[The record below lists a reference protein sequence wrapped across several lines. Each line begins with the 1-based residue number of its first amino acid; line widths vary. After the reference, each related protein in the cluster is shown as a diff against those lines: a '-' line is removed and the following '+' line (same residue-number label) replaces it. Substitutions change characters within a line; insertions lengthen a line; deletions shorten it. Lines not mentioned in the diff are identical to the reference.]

1 MWWSSLAN
9 PHNGHNSM
17 LLCAKCRNLKI
28 DWLSREARAEKRGGA
43 MKVLEKRKPHI
54 SPRLRQL
61 IETYCGMSA
70 EQFVD
75 LIVRRQRP
83 TFNIHE
89 FIDPRKRTMPVCR
102 RRTNS
107 TSRPSRSSRPCSSRL
122 ATKPIRW
129 EWRSSRAPI
138 RCTTARDYV
147 LLDDGGILATARID
161 DDAGAGYF
169 VALDSRGHIYA
180 ALDLHRHASR
190 ARDVEYVVRK
200 DRIGCPEADNGQ
212 RVVVS
217 TARHGIADNAD
228 LAAVLPVARSEAVAD
243 ERNRA

>member
-9 PHNGHNSM
+9 PHNEHNSM

-107 TSRPSRSSRPCSSRL
+107 TSRPSRSSRPWQQQASHQAHQVGMAQQQS
-122 ATKPIRW
+122 A
-129 EWRSSRAPI
+129 
-138 RCTTARDYV
+138 
-147 LLDDGGILATARID
+147 
-161 DDAGAGYF
+161 
-169 VALDSRGHIYA
+169 DSMYH
-180 ALDLHRHASR
+180 
-190 ARDVEYVVRK
+190 
-200 DRIGCPEADNGQ
+200 
-212 RVVVS
+212 
-217 TARHGIADNAD
+217 
-228 LAAVLPVARSEAVAD
+228 
-243 ERNRA
+243 